1 MIGMKMEIGD
11 FKSNTILCLRGLSK
25 YLINI
30 ILSLFTFN
38 DINLKLIINICGSM
52 WKPQE
57 YMACVSQFRGR
68 RDWNHPRVI
77 EEVEFE
83 LRKIVFK
90 LEGWWH

>member
-1 MIGMKMEIGD
+1 MK
-11 FKSNTILCLRGLSK
+11 T
-25 YLINI
+25 
-30 ILSLFTFN
+30 T
-38 DINLKLIINICGSM
+38 
-52 WKPQE
+52 E

>member
-11 FKSNTILCLRGLSK
+11 FKSNNILCLRGLSK

-52 WKPQE
+52 
-57 YMACVSQFRGR
+57 
-68 RDWNHPRVI
+68 
-77 EEVEFE
+77 
-83 LRKIVFK
+83 
-90 LEGWWH
+90 